1 MRFDPDIIRCVEIVD
16 AGPHHRPT
24 HASSLLVWYAKPGK
38 GVKRVLELGSGV
50 GTVGFAL
57 AKLYGVEVVG
67 VEKEKELYEKAV
79 QGISL
84 NGLEG
89 KVSFVNAS
97 VEDCSFPPES
107 FDMVVSNPPHYTKVK
122 SPYPLRSSTR
132 SLEKSDIESF
142 VKTTFRFLKNGGM
155 AVYVLSPENLMDWL
169 ERFISYRLEPKRMCF
184 VHGKIDRTATLVLL
198 RLKKNGKRGLVVDPP
213 VVLS

>member
-24 HASSLLVWYAKPGK
+24 HASSLLVWYAKPSK

-57 AKLYGVEVVG
+57 ARLYGVEVVG

-107 FDMVVSNPPHYTKVK
+107 FDMVVSNPLHEGQK
-122 SPYPLRSSTR
+122 S
-132 SLEKSDIESF
+132 
-142 VKTTFRFLKNGGM
+142 
-155 AVYVLSPENLMDWL
+155 LSPEVIN
-169 ERFISYRLEPKRMCF
+169 EEP
-184 VHGKIDRTATLVLL
+184 GKIGHRIFCEDNVSFPKERWNGGL
-198 RLKKNGKRGLVVDPP
+198 RS
-213 VVLS
+213 LS

>member
-57 AKLYGVEVVG
+57 AKLYDVEVVG
-67 VEKEKELYEKAV
+67 VEKEKKLYEKAV

-89 KVSFVNAS
+89 RVSFVNVS
-97 VEDCSFPPES
+97 VENCSFPPES
-107 FDMVVSNPPHYTKVK
+107 FDMVVSNPPHHTKVK

-132 SLEKSDIESF
+132 NLEKSDIESF
-142 VKTTFRFLKNGGM
+142 VRATFRFLKNGGT

-169 ERFISYRLEPKRMCF
+169 EKFILYRLEPKRMCF

-213 VVLS
+213 VILS